1 MLGFTDEALVLFP
14 SPDNIVGRH
23 STYQTRLSRTFK
35 NIMTYCR
42 TNGITPNI
50 LWSDEVALKLNG
62 NQATVLRTLT
72 RGDEIFMSQ
81 NNDTYAS
88 LIDLVQGDSRYADL
102 ISDVAKKFPLEKS
115 SNIDERFT
123 VVCKRESK
131 VSKAIIDEFRLVFNV
146 QFKNH
151 KQYKAQTKDSD
162 RRIVVSIDALTFLAT
177 AELSGKVMPIIEL
190 LEHNGGN
197 LPVYDWRF

>member
-14 SPDNIVGRH
+14 SPDNIVGRP
-23 STYQTRLSRTFK
+23 STYQTRLSKTYN

-42 TNGITPNI
+42 TNGMTPNI
-50 LWSDEVALKLNG
+50 LWSDEIALSLNG
-62 NQATVLRTLT
+62 GQATVLRTLT

-88 LIDLVQGDSRYADL
+88 LIDLVQSNSRYSDL
-102 ISDVAKKFPLEKS
+102 ISETAKKFPLEKF

-131 VSKAIIDEFRLVFNV
+131 VSKAIIGDFRLVFNV